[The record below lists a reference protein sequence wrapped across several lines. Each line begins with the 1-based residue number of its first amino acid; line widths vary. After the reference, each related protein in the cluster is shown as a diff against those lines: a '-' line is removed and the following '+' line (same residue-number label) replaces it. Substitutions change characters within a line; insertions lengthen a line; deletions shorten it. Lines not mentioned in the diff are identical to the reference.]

1 MSESISDGG
10 EDLADDLFA
19 VMDYSAA
26 SPELREFKP
35 WHRPRKQFVR
45 LMQWCEFIKNKRSE
59 WHLEDGPIRYLT
71 LPGADLLDIHLIH
84 DEVCLPNKIGLRFLG
99 FDSSANPADPGQIDL
114 NTTLYEVRRL
124 AHIDSRSD
132 VVGDDIR
139 NAADPKSVAFQKLKG
154 GGAYHVINLDLCNGF
169 ASDGEAH
176 THMPSMFDLL
186 RVLFDLQGH
195 SLLPSLLFLTTR
207 TNEAS
212 GDAGSIEKLFQ
223 AAIESLNLCPTY
235 AADMS
240 RHMQISDEE
249 TLRRLAADPGTF
261 EDVFLI
267 SMFTW
272 MLKLALSSRL
282 ELTLEHVICY
292 KVRPDGLN
300 TDMASIVFG
309 LTPILGSTEDVH
321 GLTSNRYPFERNAEC
336 KLLRS
341 LVYPTKNRRD
351 IDLLLDQDSALMKE
365 LTESSARLLTK
376 VRYSPDE
383 YLKWTEEGCK

>member
-1 MSESISDGG
+1 MSESIYDGD

-19 VMDYSAA
+19 VVDYIAA

-45 LMQWCEFIKNKRSE
+45 LEQWCNFIKRKRSE
-59 WHLEDGPIRYLT
+59 WDLEDSPIRYLT

-84 DEVCLPNKIGLRFLG
+84 DEVCLPDSIGLRFLG
-99 FDSSANPADPGQIDL
+99 FDSSANPGDPGQTDL

-124 AHIDSRSD
+124 EHVDSRSD

-139 NAADPKSVAFQKLKG
+139 TAANPQSVAFQKLKG

-169 ASDGEAH
+169 AADGEAQ
-176 THMPSMFDLL
+176 THMPNMFDLIS
-186 RVLFDLQGH
+186 VLFDLQGH

-207 TNEAS
+207 TNADS

-223 AAIESLNLCPTY
+223 AAVESLKICPTY
-235 AADMS
+235 AVDMS
-240 RHMQISDEE
+240 RHMQVSDEE
-249 TLRRLAADPGTF
+249 ALRQMAADPQTF

-282 ELTLEHVICY
+282 ELTLENVVCY
-292 KVRPDGLN
+292 KVHPGSLN

-309 LTPILGSTEDVH
+309 LTPILGVTEDVH
-321 GLTSNRYPFERNAEC
+321 GLTSNRYPFGRNAEC

-351 IDLLLDQDSALMKE
+351 IDLMLEQDSALLKE
-365 LTESSARLLTK
+365 MTESSARLLTK
-376 VRYSPDE
+376 VRYSPEE
-383 YLKWTEEGCK
+383 YLKWAEDGCM